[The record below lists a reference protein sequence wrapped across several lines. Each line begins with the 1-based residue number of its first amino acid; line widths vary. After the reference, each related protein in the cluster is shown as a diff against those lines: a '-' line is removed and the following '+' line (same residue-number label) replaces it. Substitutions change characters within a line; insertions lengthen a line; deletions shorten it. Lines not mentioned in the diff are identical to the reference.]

1 MNLLPIGIID
11 AATPHLAVPSEQ
23 VAKRCDRA
31 TMAIVEVCFCD
42 SIRFIGMSNAIE
54 MEHLRPIERRVL
66 EMQREGVGVAEI
78 ASRIKRSPEFV
89 ERMISWTEIP
99 RNGNTTDRHLT
110 PIQQRVLDLRA
121 TGETREEIASR
132 FKKGEAYI
140 RQVEGLAHFKESQR
154 LLTRS

>member
-1 MNLLPIGIID
+1 
-11 AATPHLAVPSEQ
+11 
-23 VAKRCDRA
+23 
-31 TMAIVEVCFCD
+31 
-42 SIRFIGMSNAIE
+42 MSNAT
-54 MEHLRPIERRVL
+54 EHLRPIERRVL
-66 EMQREGVGVAEI
+66 DMQRDGLGVAEI
-78 ASRIKRSPEFV
+78 ASRIKRSPAFV

-99 RNGNTTDRHLT
+99 RNGITTNRHLT

-154 LLTRS
+154 LLSRS